1 MEESAGF
8 EKVLGYKT
16 FYRSFGTAT
25 KGTVLCLHGGPGAS
39 HEYLLPLAD
48 LAQFGYR
55 VVLFDL
61 LGCGRTQR
69 PRGTKLYTVAH
80 NVEEVEAIR
89 RALRLGRV
97 HLFGSSYGGALVLAT
112 ALKYPRSLR
121 SLIVASGLASTPLTV
136 REMWRLI
143 DRMPPD
149 LRRTIYRHNETGD
162 FQNPEYLRAVDVFYH
177 THLCR
182 LPIWPHEVVQTLEN
196 TGLVYQVMN
205 GPNEFTITGVI
216 RDWDVTDQLP
226 RIRLPTLITVGRH
239 DEVTPRVAREI
250 HRGIRGSK
258 LVQFNDS
265 SHLAFW
271 EQRPLYIE
279 VVRDFLDGVR

>member
-1 MEESAGF
+1 METREGF
-8 EKVLGYKT
+8 VRVLGYRL
-16 FYRSFGTAT
+16 FYRSFGTPSQ
-25 KGTVLCLHGGPGAS
+25 GTVLCLHGGPGAS

-61 LGCGRTQR
+61 LGCGHSQR
-69 PRGTKLYTVAH
+69 PRGTALYTVEH
-80 NVEEVEAIR
+80 NVEEVEGIR
-89 RALRLGRV
+89 KALGLGRV

-112 ALKYPRSLR
+112 ALKHPRNLR

-143 DRMPPD
+143 DALPPKVRD
-149 LRRTIYRHNETGD
+149 AIKRGNAAGN
-162 FQNPEYLRAVDVFYH
+162 FQDPEYLRAVDVFYR

-196 TGLVYQVMN
+196 TGVVYQTMN
-205 GPNEFTITGVI
+205 GPNEFTITGTI
-216 RDWDVTDQLP
+216 RDWDVTDRLP
-226 RIRLPTLITVGRH
+226 RIRRPTLITVGRY

-250 HRGIRGSK
+250 HQGIRGSR
-258 LVQFNDS
+258 LVRFENS
-265 SHLAFW
+265 AHLAFW
-271 EQRPLYIE
+271 EERPRYIA
-279 VVRDFLDGVR
+279 VVREFLDGLA